1 MALLPAAVSLT
12 IAPVLQVEDY
22 MTDII
27 TKMRSELR
35 EILQGSVTDYPSKL
49 REKWLFDWPSQIIL
63 VVNQIYWCQE
73 VEEAFAAQ
81 GKGNKNALAVSTTVK
96 AARADQQP
104 VQAQPSCSCHTL
116 AWLPC
121 GAAQPHGCLSSFK

>member
-1 MALLPAAVSLT
+1 
-12 IAPVLQVEDY
+12 

-35 EILQGSVTDYPSKL
+35 EVLQGSVTDYPSKL
-49 REKWLFDWPSQIIL
+49 REKWIFDWPSQIIL

-81 GKGNKNALAVSTTVK
+81 GKGNKNALAVSFAVK
-96 AARADQQP
+96 AAREDKQGLP
-104 VQAQPSCSCHTL
+104 CRHSPPCSCHTSC
-116 AWLPC
+116 W
-121 GAAQPHGCLSSFK
+121 AALLCCATT

>member
-1 MALLPAAVSLT
+1 MCRTNHPPAALVGSAALSAAVSRT
-12 IAPVLQVEDY
+12 AAPVLQVEDY

-81 GKGNKNALAVSTTVK
+81 GKGNKMALAVSATVK
-96 AARADQQP
+96 TPKISRAYRGRHSHP
-104 VQAQPSCSCHTL
+104 ALVT
-116 AWLPC
+116 
-121 GAAQPHGCLSSFK
+121 

>member
-1 MALLPAAVSLT
+1 
-12 IAPVLQVEDY
+12 

-35 EILQGSVTDYPSKL
+35 EVLQGSVTDYPSKL
-49 REKWLFDWPSQIIL
+49 REKWIFDWPSQIIL

-81 GKGNKNALAVSTTVK
+81 GKGNKNALAVSSAVK
-96 AARADQQP
+96 AAREDKQGLP
-104 VQAQPSCSCHTL
+104 CRHSHPCSCHTSC
-116 AWLPC
+116 W
-121 GAAQPHGCLSSFK
+121 AALLCCATT